1 MQHTEKLS
9 SLRSILKKDHLD
21 GFIINRG
28 DEFLNEYVAPYAE
41 RLAWLTG
48 FTGSAGIAVVLP
60 DNAAVFSDGRYI
72 LQMQQQLDQEL
83 WEYHHI
89 SHKSPLAWI
98 LDHNHLQKLKLGYD
112 PRLMSQKN
120 LESLQNNK
128 IRLVPITDNPI
139 DTLWL
144 DQPGYP
150 NQPIEPHPLEF
161 SGLSH
166 HNKIEK
172 LQKELLFN
180 NEDAFIFCD
189 PASICWLLNIRGS
202 DVPYSPIPLV
212 YAILYRDHVCLYA
225 DQEQYSETLSDFLGH
240 TVKLY
245 SRNDIYSDLR
255 KITSFVIGLDKNQT
269 PIGFIQLL
277 EKQEISIHYRTN
289 PILLPK
295 SCKNQ
300 IEQKGA
306 INAHIRDGIA
316 MCRFLFWLEKH
327 GIDKSETVVAEKLNQ
342 FRIETGGKF
351 YKEES
356 FPAIS
361 ATGSNGAIIHYQA
374 TKTNHSII
382 RENQLYLIDSGGQ
395 YKDGTTDITRTIW
408 MGKNFAPSSIR
419 EQATMVLKGHIA
431 LSSAI
436 FPIGTTGSQ
445 LDVLARYALWQNG
458 LNYDHGTGHGVGS
471 YLSVHEGPCRI
482 SSQPFPIS
490 LKEGMILSNEPG
502 YYLAGHHGIR
512 LENLL
517 LVCKA
522 PYDNFLKF
530 KPLTL
535 VPFDWK
541 IINSTL
547 LTPQEKNW
555 LNNYHKQIT
564 DLIYPHLNKNEQT
577 WLMKMCTFI

>member
-48 FTGSAGIAVVLP
+48 FTGSAGMAIVLT
-60 DNAAVFSDGRYI
+60 DNAAIFSDGRYI

-128 IRLVPITDNPI
+128 IILVPITDNPI
-139 DTLWL
+139 DTIWL

-212 YAILYRDHVCLYA
+212 FAILYRDHVCLYA

-240 TVKLY
+240 TVKLC

-255 KITSFVIGLDKNQT
+255 KITSFVIGLDRNQT
-269 PIGFIQLL
+269 PIGFIQLF

-295 SCKNQ
+295 SCKNHV
-300 IEQKGA
+300 EQKGA

-316 MCRFLFWLEKH
+316 MCRFLFWLEKN

-361 ATGSNGAIIHYQA
+361 ATDSNGAIVHYQA

-408 MGKNFAPSSIR
+408 MGKNFAHSSIR

-431 LSSAI
+431 LSSAV

-502 YYLAGHHGIR
+502 YYLTGHHGIR

-530 KPLTL
+530 NPLTL

>member
-48 FTGSAGIAVVLP
+48 FTGSAGMAIVLP

-128 IRLVPITDNPI
+128 IILVPITDNPI
-139 DTLWL
+139 DTIWL

-212 YAILYRDHVCLYA
+212 FAILYRDHVCLYA

-240 TVKLY
+240 TVKLC

-255 KITSFVIGLDKNQT
+255 KITSFVIGLDRNQT

-300 IEQKGA
+300 VEQKGA

-361 ATGSNGAIIHYQA
+361 AIGSNGAIVHYQA

-382 RENQLYLIDSGGQ
+382 RKNQLYLIDSGGQ

>member
-48 FTGSAGIAVVLP
+48 FTGSAGMAIVLP

-240 TVKLY
+240 TVKLC

-300 IEQKGA
+300 VEQKGA

-408 MGKNFAPSSIR
+408 MGKKFAPSSIR

-431 LSSAI
+431 LSSAV

>member
-48 FTGSAGIAVVLP
+48 FTGSAGMAIVLP

-98 LDHNHLQKLKLGYD
+98 LDHYHLQKLKLGYD

-128 IRLVPITDNPI
+128 IILVPITDNPI
-139 DTLWL
+139 DTIWL

-225 DQEQYSETLSDFLGH
+225 DQEQCSETLSDFLGH
-240 TVKLY
+240 TVKLC
-245 SRNDIYSDLR
+245 SRNDIYADLR
-255 KITSFVIGLDKNQT
+255 KIKSFVIGLDKNQT

-277 EKQEISIHYRTN
+277 KKQEISIHYRTN

-300 IEQKGA
+300 VEQKGA

-316 MCRFLFWLEKH
+316 ICRFLFWLEKH

-382 RENQLYLIDSGGQ
+382 RENELYLIDSGGQ

-408 MGKNFAPSSIR
+408 MGKKFASSLIR

-431 LSSAI
+431 LSSAV

>member
-9 SLRSILKKDHLD
+9 SLRYILKKDHLD

-128 IRLVPITDNPI
+128 IILVPITDNPI
-139 DTLWL
+139 DTIWL

-212 YAILYRDHVCLYA
+212 FAILYRDHVCLYA

-240 TVKLY
+240 TVKLC
-245 SRNDIYSDLR
+245 SRNNIYSDLR

-300 IEQKGA
+300 VEQKGA

-431 LSSAI
+431 LSSAV

>member
-9 SLRSILKKDHLD
+9 SLRYILKKDHLD

-48 FTGSAGIAVVLP
+48 FTGSAGIAIVLP

-212 YAILYRDHVCLYA
+212 FAILYRDHVCLYA

-240 TVKLY
+240 TVKLC

-300 IEQKGA
+300 VEQKGA

-408 MGKNFAPSSIR
+408 MGKKFASSLIR

>member
-9 SLRSILKKDHLD
+9 SLRFILKKNHLD

-48 FTGSAGIAVVLP
+48 FTGSAGMAIVLT

-128 IRLVPITDNPI
+128 IILVPITDNPI
-139 DTLWL
+139 DTIWL

-240 TVKLY
+240 TVKLC

-269 PIGFIQLL
+269 SIGFIQLL

-300 IEQKGA
+300 VEQKGA

>member
-48 FTGSAGIAVVLP
+48 FTGSAGMAIVLP

-128 IRLVPITDNPI
+128 IILVPITDNPI
-139 DTLWL
+139 DTIWL

-212 YAILYRDHVCLYA
+212 FAILYRDHVCLYA

-240 TVKLY
+240 TVKLC

-300 IEQKGA
+300 VEQKGA

-408 MGKNFAPSSIR
+408 MGKNFAPSLIR

>member
-48 FTGSAGIAVVLP
+48 FTGSAGMAIVLP

-120 LESLQNNK
+120 LELLQNNK
-128 IRLVPITDNPI
+128 IILVPITDNPI

-225 DQEQYSETLSDFLGH
+225 DQKQCSETLSDFLGH
-240 TVKLY
+240 TVKLC
-245 SRNDIYSDLR
+245 SRNDIYADLR
-255 KITSFVIGLDKNQT
+255 KIKSFVVGLDKNQT

-277 EKQEISIHYRTN
+277 KKQEISIHYRTN

-295 SCKNQ
+295 ACKNQ
-300 IEQKGA
+300 VEQKGA

-316 MCRFLFWLEKH
+316 ICRFLFWLEKH

-408 MGKNFAPSSIR
+408 MGKEFAPSSIR
-419 EQATMVLKGHIA
+419 KQATMVLKGHIA
-431 LSSAI
+431 LSSAV

-530 KPLTL
+530 KPLTF

>member
-48 FTGSAGIAVVLP
+48 FTGSAGMAIVLT

-120 LESLQNNK
+120 LELLQNNK
-128 IRLVPITDNPI
+128 IILVPITDNPI

-212 YAILYRDHVCLYA
+212 FAILYRDHVCLYA

-240 TVKLY
+240 TVKLC

-300 IEQKGA
+300 VEQKGA

-316 MCRFLFWLEKH
+316 MCRFLFWLEKN

-408 MGKNFAPSSIR
+408 MGKNFAPPSIR

-530 KPLTL
+530 NPLTL

>member
-240 TVKLY
+240 TVKLC

-300 IEQKGA
+300 VEQKGA

-316 MCRFLFWLEKH
+316 ICRFLFWLEKH

-431 LSSAI
+431 LSSAV

-522 PYDNFLKF
+522 FYDNFLKF

>member
-128 IRLVPITDNPI
+128 IILVPITDNPI
-139 DTLWL
+139 DTIWL

-240 TVKLY
+240 TVKLC

-300 IEQKGA
+300 VEQKGA

-316 MCRFLFWLEKH
+316 ICRFLFWLEKH

>member
-48 FTGSAGIAVVLP
+48 FTGSAGMAIVLP

-112 PRLMSQKN
+112 PRLMNQKN

-144 DQPGYP
+144 DQPSYP
-150 NQPIEPHPLEF
+150 NQPIELHPLEF

-212 YAILYRDHVCLYA
+212 FAILYRDHVCLYA

-240 TVKLY
+240 TVKLC
-245 SRNDIYSDLR
+245 SRNDIYSDLK

-277 EKQEISIHYRTN
+277 EKQEILIHYRTN

-295 SCKNQ
+295 SCKNHV
-300 IEQKGA
+300 EQKGA

-316 MCRFLFWLEKH
+316 MCRFLFWLEKN

-361 ATGSNGAIIHYQA
+361 ATGSNGAIVHYQA
-374 TKTNHSII
+374 TKANHSII

-502 YYLAGHHGIR
+502 YYLTGHHGIR

-530 KPLTL
+530 NPLTL

>member
-48 FTGSAGIAVVLP
+48 FTGSAGMAIVLP

-240 TVKLY
+240 TVKLC

-300 IEQKGA
+300 VEQKGA

-316 MCRFLFWLEKH
+316 MCRFLFWLEKN

>member
-48 FTGSAGIAVVLP
+48 FTGSAGMAIVLT

-128 IRLVPITDNPI
+128 IILVPITDNPI
-139 DTLWL
+139 DTIWL

-212 YAILYRDHVCLYA
+212 FAILYRDHVCLYA

-240 TVKLY
+240 TVKLC
-245 SRNDIYSDLR
+245 SRNNIYSDLR

-300 IEQKGA
+300 VEQKGA

-361 ATGSNGAIIHYQA
+361 AIGSNGAIVHYQA

-382 RENQLYLIDSGGQ
+382 RDNQLYLIDSGGQ

-408 MGKNFAPSSIR
+408 MGKKFAPSSIR

-431 LSSAI
+431 LSSAV

>member
-9 SLRSILKKDHLD
+9 SLRYILKKDHLD

-240 TVKLY
+240 TVKLC

>member
-48 FTGSAGIAVVLP
+48 FTGSAGMAIVLP

-72 LQMQQQLDQEL
+72 LQMQQQLNQEL

-98 LDHNHLQKLKLGYD
+98 LEHNHLQKLKLGYD

-150 NQPIEPHPLEF
+150 NQPIVPHPLKF

-212 YAILYRDHVCLYA
+212 FAILYRDHVCLYA

-240 TVKLY
+240 TVKLC

-277 EKQEISIHYRTN
+277 EKQEISIHYRAN

-300 IEQKGA
+300 VEQKGA

-316 MCRFLFWLEKH
+316 MCRFLFWLEKQ

-374 TKTNHSII
+374 TKANHSII

-395 YKDGTTDITRTIW
+395 YKNGTTDITRTIW
-408 MGKNFAPSSIR
+408 MGKKFAPSSIR

-431 LSSAI
+431 LSSAV

>member
-9 SLRSILKKDHLD
+9 SLRYILKKDHLD

-189 PASICWLLNIRGS
+189 PASICWFLNIRGS

-240 TVKLY
+240 TVKLC

-300 IEQKGA
+300 VEQKGA

-408 MGKNFAPSSIR
+408 MGKNFASSSIR

>member
-48 FTGSAGIAVVLP
+48 FTGSAGMAIVLT

-128 IRLVPITDNPI
+128 IILVPITDNPI
-139 DTLWL
+139 DTIWL

-240 TVKLY
+240 TVKLC

-300 IEQKGA
+300 VEQKGA

>member
-9 SLRSILKKDHLD
+9 SLRFILKKNHLD

-48 FTGSAGIAVVLP
+48 FTGSAGMAIVLT

-128 IRLVPITDNPI
+128 IILVPITDNPI
-139 DTLWL
+139 DTIWL

-212 YAILYRDHVCLYA
+212 FAILYRDHVCLYA

-240 TVKLY
+240 TVKLC

-300 IEQKGA
+300 VEQKGA

-316 MCRFLFWLEKH
+316 MCRFLFWLEKN

-408 MGKNFAPSSIR
+408 MGKNFAPPSIR

-530 KPLTL
+530 NPLTL

>member
-9 SLRSILKKDHLD
+9 SLRFILKKNHLD

-48 FTGSAGIAVVLP
+48 FTGSAGMAIVLT

-128 IRLVPITDNPI
+128 IILVPITDNPI
-139 DTLWL
+139 DTIWL

-212 YAILYRDHVCLYA
+212 FAILYRDHVCLYA

-240 TVKLY
+240 TVKLC

-295 SCKNQ
+295 SCKNRVV
-300 IEQKGA
+300 EKGA

-316 MCRFLFWLEKH
+316 MCRFLFWLEKN

-395 YKDGTTDITRTIW
+395 YKNGTTDITRTIW
-408 MGKNFAPSSIR
+408 MGKNFAPPLIR

-530 KPLTL
+530 NPLTL

>member
-48 FTGSAGIAVVLP
+48 FTGSAGMAIVLP

-212 YAILYRDHVCLYA
+212 FAILYRDHVCLYA

-240 TVKLY
+240 TVKLC

-300 IEQKGA
+300 VEQKGA

-316 MCRFLFWLEKH
+316 ICRFLFWLEKH

-408 MGKNFAPSSIR
+408 MGKKFAPSSIR

-431 LSSAI
+431 LSSAV

>member
-48 FTGSAGIAVVLP
+48 FTGSAGMAIVLP

-128 IRLVPITDNPI
+128 IILVPITDNPI
-139 DTLWL
+139 DTIWL

-212 YAILYRDHVCLYA
+212 FAILYRDHVCLYA

-240 TVKLY
+240 TVKLC

-300 IEQKGA
+300 VEQKGA

-316 MCRFLFWLEKH
+316 MCRFLFWLEKN

-408 MGKNFAPSSIR
+408 MGKNFAPPSIR

-530 KPLTL
+530 NPLTL

>member
-48 FTGSAGIAVVLP
+48 FTGSAGMAIVLT
-60 DNAAVFSDGRYI
+60 DNAAIFSDGRYI

-128 IRLVPITDNPI
+128 IILVPITDNPI
-139 DTLWL
+139 DTIWL

-212 YAILYRDHVCLYA
+212 FAILYRDHVCLYA

-240 TVKLY
+240 TVKLC

-255 KITSFVIGLDKNQT
+255 KITSFVIGLDRNQT
-269 PIGFIQLL
+269 PIGFIQLF

-295 SCKNQ
+295 SCKNHV
-300 IEQKGA
+300 EQKGA

-316 MCRFLFWLEKH
+316 MCRFLFWLEKN

-361 ATGSNGAIIHYQA
+361 ATDSNGAIVHYQA

-408 MGKNFAPSSIR
+408 MGKNFAHSSIR

-502 YYLAGHHGIR
+502 YYLTGHHGIR

-530 KPLTL
+530 NPLTL

>member
-28 DEFLNEYVAPYAE
+28 DEFLNEYVASYAE

-72 LQMQQQLDQEL
+72 LQMQQQLNQEL

-89 SHKSPLAWI
+89 SHKSPLAWV

-144 DQPGYP
+144 DQPDYP

-212 YAILYRDHVCLYA
+212 FAILYRDHVCLYA

-240 TVKLY
+240 TVKLC

-300 IEQKGA
+300 VEQKGA

-316 MCRFLFWLEKH
+316 MCRFLFWLEKQ

-395 YKDGTTDITRTIW
+395 YKNGTTDITRTIW
-408 MGKNFAPSSIR
+408 MGKEFAPSSIR

-431 LSSAI
+431 LSSAV

>member
-48 FTGSAGIAVVLP
+48 FTGSAGMAIVLP

-112 PRLMSQKN
+112 PRLMNQKN

-144 DQPGYP
+144 DQPSYP

-212 YAILYRDHVCLYA
+212 FAILYRDHVCLYA

-240 TVKLY
+240 TVKLC

-255 KITSFVIGLDKNQT
+255 KITSFVIGLDRNQT
-269 PIGFIQLL
+269 PIGFIQLF

-295 SCKNQ
+295 SCKNHV
-300 IEQKGA
+300 EQKGA

-316 MCRFLFWLEKH
+316 MCRFLFWLEKN

-361 ATGSNGAIIHYQA
+361 ATGSNGAIVHYQA

-436 FPIGTTGSQ
+436 FPIRTTGSQ

-502 YYLAGHHGIR
+502 YYLTGHHGIR

-530 KPLTL
+530 NPLTL

>member
-144 DQPGYP
+144 DQPDYP

-202 DVPYSPIPLV
+202 DVPYSSIPLV
-212 YAILYRDHVCLYA
+212 FAILYRDHVCLYA

-240 TVKLY
+240 TVKLC

-300 IEQKGA
+300 VEQKGA

-316 MCRFLFWLEKH
+316 MCRFLFWLEKQ

-395 YKDGTTDITRTIW
+395 YKNGTTDITRTIW
-408 MGKNFAPSSIR
+408 MGKEFAPSSIR

-431 LSSAI
+431 LSSAV

>member
-9 SLRSILKKDHLD
+9 SLRYILKKDHLD

-189 PASICWLLNIRGS
+189 PASICWFLNIRGS

-240 TVKLY
+240 TVKLC

-300 IEQKGA
+300 VEQKGA

>member
-48 FTGSAGIAVVLP
+48 FTGSAGMAIVLT

-128 IRLVPITDNPI
+128 IILVPITDNPI
-139 DTLWL
+139 DTIWL

-212 YAILYRDHVCLYA
+212 FAILYRDHVCLYA

-240 TVKLY
+240 TVKLC

-316 MCRFLFWLEKH
+316 MCRFLFWLEKN

-361 ATGSNGAIIHYQA
+361 ATGSNGAIVHYQA

-419 EQATMVLKGHIA
+419 EQTTMVLKGHIA

-502 YYLAGHHGIR
+502 YYLTGHHGIR

-530 KPLTL
+530 NPLTL

-555 LNNYHKQIT
+555 LNNYHKKIT

>member
-48 FTGSAGIAVVLP
+48 FTGSAGMAIVLP

-128 IRLVPITDNPI
+128 IILVPITDNPI
-139 DTLWL
+139 DTIWL

-212 YAILYRDHVCLYA
+212 FAILYRDHVCLYA

-240 TVKLY
+240 TVKLC

-295 SCKNQ
+295 SCKNHV
-300 IEQKGA
+300 EQKGA

-316 MCRFLFWLEKH
+316 MCRFLFWLEKN

-419 EQATMVLKGHIA
+419 EQTTMVLKGHIA

>member
-144 DQPGYP
+144 DQPDYP

-172 LQKELLFN
+172 LQKELLFK

-212 YAILYRDHVCLYA
+212 FAILYRDHVCLYA

-240 TVKLY
+240 TVKLC
-245 SRNDIYSDLR
+245 SRNDIYADLR
-255 KITSFVIGLDKNQT
+255 KIKSFVIGLDKNQT

-277 EKQEISIHYRTN
+277 EKQEILIHYRTN

-295 SCKNQ
+295 ACKNQ
-300 IEQKGA
+300 VEQKGA

-316 MCRFLFWLEKH
+316 ICRFLFWLEKH

-408 MGKNFAPSSIR
+408 MGKKFAPSSIR

-431 LSSAI
+431 LSSAV

-541 IINSTL
+541 IINPTL

>member
-9 SLRSILKKDHLD
+9 SLRFILKKNHLD

-48 FTGSAGIAVVLP
+48 FTGSAGMAIVLT

-128 IRLVPITDNPI
+128 IILVPITDNPI
-139 DTLWL
+139 DTIWL

-212 YAILYRDHVCLYA
+212 FAILYRDHVCLYA

-240 TVKLY
+240 TVKLC

-300 IEQKGA
+300 VEQKGA

-530 KPLTL
+530 NPLTL

>member
-48 FTGSAGIAVVLP
+48 FTGSAGMAIVLP

-128 IRLVPITDNPI
+128 IILVPITDNPI
-139 DTLWL
+139 DTIWL

-225 DQEQYSETLSDFLGH
+225 DQKQCSETLSDFLGH
-240 TVKLY
+240 TVKLC
-245 SRNDIYSDLR
+245 SRNDIYADLR
-255 KITSFVIGLDKNQT
+255 KIKSFVIGLDKNQT

-277 EKQEISIHYRTN
+277 KKQEISIHYRTN

-295 SCKNQ
+295 ACKNQ
-300 IEQKGA
+300 VEQKGA

-316 MCRFLFWLEKH
+316 ICRFLFWLEKH

-408 MGKNFAPSSIR
+408 MGKEFAPSSIR
-419 EQATMVLKGHIA
+419 KQATMVLKGHIA
-431 LSSAI
+431 LSSAV

-530 KPLTL
+530 KPLTF

>member
-48 FTGSAGIAVVLP
+48 FTGSAGMAIVLP

-128 IRLVPITDNPI
+128 IILVPITDNPI
-139 DTLWL
+139 DTIWL

-212 YAILYRDHVCLYA
+212 FAILYRDHVCLYA

-240 TVKLY
+240 TVKLC

-255 KITSFVIGLDKNQT
+255 KITSFVIGLDRNQT

-300 IEQKGA
+300 VEQKGA

-361 ATGSNGAIIHYQA
+361 AIGSNGAIVHYQA

-382 RENQLYLIDSGGQ
+382 RKNQLYLIDSGGQ

-522 PYDNFLKF
+522 PYDKFLKF

>member
-48 FTGSAGIAVVLP
+48 FTGSAGMAIVLP

-150 NQPIEPHPLEF
+150 NQPIKPHPLEF

-225 DQEQYSETLSDFLGH
+225 DQEQCSETLSDFLGH
-240 TVKLY
+240 TVKLC
-245 SRNDIYSDLR
+245 SRNDIYADLR
-255 KITSFVIGLDKNQT
+255 KIKSFVIGLDKNQT

-295 SCKNQ
+295 ACKNQ
-300 IEQKGA
+300 VEQKGA

-316 MCRFLFWLEKH
+316 MCRFLFWLEKN

>member
-9 SLRSILKKDHLD
+9 SLRYILKKDHLD

-150 NQPIEPHPLEF
+150 NQPIKPHPLEF

-189 PASICWLLNIRGS
+189 PASICWFLNIRGS

-240 TVKLY
+240 TVKLC

-300 IEQKGA
+300 VEQKGA

>member
-1 MQHTEKLS
+1 M
-9 SLRSILKKDHLD
+9 
-21 GFIINRG
+21 
-28 DEFLNEYVAPYAE
+28 
-41 RLAWLTG
+41 
-48 FTGSAGIAVVLP
+48 
-60 DNAAVFSDGRYI
+60 
-72 LQMQQQLDQEL
+72 
-83 WEYHHI
+83 
-89 SHKSPLAWI
+89 
-98 LDHNHLQKLKLGYD
+98 
-112 PRLMSQKN
+112 
-120 LESLQNNK
+120 
-128 IRLVPITDNPI
+128 
-139 DTLWL
+139 
-144 DQPGYP
+144 
-150 NQPIEPHPLEF
+150 
-161 SGLSH
+161 
-166 HNKIEK
+166 
-172 LQKELLFN
+172 
-180 NEDAFIFCD
+180 
-189 PASICWLLNIRGS
+189 
-202 DVPYSPIPLV
+202 
-212 YAILYRDHVCLYA
+212 
-225 DQEQYSETLSDFLGH
+225 
-240 TVKLY
+240 
-245 SRNDIYSDLR
+245 
-255 KITSFVIGLDKNQT
+255 DKNQT

-300 IEQKGA
+300 VEQKGA

-316 MCRFLFWLEKH
+316 MCRFLFWLEKN

-395 YKDGTTDITRTIW
+395 YKNGTTDITRTIW
-408 MGKNFAPSSIR
+408 MGKNFAPPLIR

-530 KPLTL
+530 NPLTL

>member
-48 FTGSAGIAVVLP
+48 FTGSAGMAIVLP

-112 PRLMSQKN
+112 PRLMNQKN

-128 IRLVPITDNPI
+128 IILVPITDNPI

-144 DQPGYP
+144 DQPSYP

-212 YAILYRDHVCLYA
+212 FAILYRDHVCLYA

-240 TVKLY
+240 TVKLC

-277 EKQEISIHYRTN
+277 EKQEILIHHRTN

-295 SCKNQ
+295 ACKNQ
-300 IEQKGA
+300 VEQKGA
-306 INAHIRDGIA
+306 TNAHIRDGIA
-316 MCRFLFWLEKH
+316 MCRFLFWLEKN

-361 ATGSNGAIIHYQA
+361 ATGSNGAIVHYQA
-374 TKTNHSII
+374 TKTNHLII

-408 MGKNFAPSSIR
+408 MGKNFAPPSIL

-502 YYLAGHHGIR
+502 YYLTGHHGIR

>member
-48 FTGSAGIAVVLP
+48 FTGSAGMAIVLP

-128 IRLVPITDNPI
+128 IILVPITDNPI
-139 DTLWL
+139 DTIWL

-212 YAILYRDHVCLYA
+212 FAILYRDHVCLYA

-240 TVKLY
+240 TVKLC

-255 KITSFVIGLDKNQT
+255 KITSFVIGLDRNQT

-300 IEQKGA
+300 VEQKGA

-316 MCRFLFWLEKH
+316 TVSYTHLRAH
-327 GIDKSETVVAEKLNQ
+327 ET
-342 FRIETGGKF
+342 
-351 YKEES
+351 
-356 FPAIS
+356 
-361 ATGSNGAIIHYQA
+361 
-374 TKTNHSII
+374 
-382 RENQLYLIDSGGQ
+382 
-395 YKDGTTDITRTIW
+395 
-408 MGKNFAPSSIR
+408 
-419 EQATMVLKGHIA
+419 
-431 LSSAI
+431 
-436 FPIGTTGSQ
+436 
-445 LDVLARYALWQNG
+445 
-458 LNYDHGTGHGVGS
+458 
-471 YLSVHEGPCRI
+471 
-482 SSQPFPIS
+482 
-490 LKEGMILSNEPG
+490 
-502 YYLAGHHGIR
+502 
-512 LENLL
+512 
-517 LVCKA
+517 
-522 PYDNFLKF
+522 
-530 KPLTL
+530 
-535 VPFDWK
+535 
-541 IINSTL
+541 
-547 LTPQEKNW
+547 
-555 LNNYHKQIT
+555 
-564 DLIYPHLNKNEQT
+564 
-577 WLMKMCTFI
+577 